1 MNQLSPADLRGLY
14 EDEFARYRD
23 EDWAREWR
31 SRYVDRVRLVQE
43 ADAAEWLKPTFQE
56 GLWDAPDIS
65 GIGPGQSVTLM
76 QAYPDQQL
84 AELLLQAR
92 GSLDGLPLELRGSR
106 LQSLFDEVLAYV
118 HPRYNARRPR
128 ARLVRL
134 LAATFPQDM
143 TCLMDAGRVLG
154 VQRLLSAPRL
164 QGGHIAQ
171 HPALRERVRDAVG
184 AATTLADEVDQSIFC
199 WFLWQTRVDRADEGA
214 VALPAPQREANSLPP
229 LSVLPASAQRRGL
242 PAVKDNVSLLVAMVR
257 EAEQGLSREDLVAT
271 ILNEAPQLN
280 ASSAGNMISQAMG
293 GLGLLRLQDGSY
305 RPTERGQEL
314 LIASDPVQVLRA
326 PLVGRVFGMGHVLL
340 MLRREPGTLRHADAA
355 KRLQDLVPTW
365 TSSQPGSFI
374 VSWARL
380 VGLVAL
386 DATPGGGR
394 LVLTEDG
401 EDYAAALPADFEAT
415 WRIMPVPDVEVG
427 NDDDSP
433 TSNTPA
439 LSSVS
444 PLVYDAQSIVDE
456 GCFMPR
462 AQVDAAIELLRR
474 KKNLILQGPPGT
486 GKTWLAKRLG
496 YALIGSKD
504 PERLVALQFQPS
516 LSYEDFVRGWR
527 PDGRGG
533 LRLADGAFLEAVQAA
548 LAEPARP
555 FVLVIEEVNRGN
567 PAQILGELLTLIEA
581 TKRGPEEALRLAYP
595 RSLDERVHVPGNLHI
610 VGTMNVADRSLAL
623 VDLALRRRFAF
634 LALTPE
640 LGDAWRGWCLAHGM
654 PEGLVGEIAAR
665 MTALNSV
672 IAADRTLG
680 PQYQVGHSFVTPGA
694 ESPASVEGWQ
704 NWFNETVA
712 TEIAPLL
719 DEYWFDDPKRAREQA
734 AALRLTA

>member
-1 MNQLSPADLRGLY
+1 MG
-14 EDEFARYRD
+14 
-23 EDWAREWR
+23 
-31 SRYVDRVRLVQE
+31 
-43 ADAAEWLKPTFQE
+43 
-56 GLWDAPDIS
+56 
-65 GIGPGQSVTLM
+65 
-76 QAYPDQQL
+76 
-84 AELLLQAR
+84 
-92 GSLDGLPLELRGSR
+92 
-106 LQSLFDEVLAYV
+106 
-118 HPRYNARRPR
+118 
-128 ARLVRL
+128 
-134 LAATFPQDM
+134 
-143 TCLMDAGRVLG
+143 
-154 VQRLLSAPRL
+154 
-164 QGGHIAQ
+164 
-171 HPALRERVRDAVG
+171 
-184 AATTLADEVDQSIFC
+184 
-199 WFLWQTRVDRADEGA
+199 
-214 VALPAPQREANSLPP
+214 
-229 LSVLPASAQRRGL
+229 
-242 PAVKDNVSLLVAMVR
+242 LLVAMVR

-293 GLGLLRLQDGSY
+293 GLGLLKLQDGSY

-314 LIASDPVQVLRA
+314 LIASDPIQVLRA
-326 PLVGRVFGMGHVLL
+326 PLVGRVFGMGHLLL
-340 MLRREPGTLRHADAA
+340 MLKREPGTLRHADAA
-355 KRLQDLVPTW
+355 KRLQELVPTW

-415 WRIMPVPDVEVG
+415 WRIMPEPDVEVG
-427 NDDDSP
+427 DDGP
-433 TSNTPA
+433 TSPKA
-439 LSSVS
+439 PVPVSVS
-444 PLVYDAQSIVDE
+444 PSVYDAQAIVDE

-462 AQVDAAIELLRR
+462 ARIDAAIELLRR

-496 YALIGSKD
+496 YALIGTKD

-548 LAEPARP
+548 LAEPTRP
-555 FVLVIEEVNRGN
+555 FVLVIEEINRGN

-640 LGDAWRGWCLAHGM
+640 LGDAWKAWCLAHGM
-654 PEGLVGEIAAR
+654 PEELVGEIAAR

-680 PQYQVGHSFVTPGA
+680 PQFQVGHSFVTPGG
-694 ESPASVEGWQ
+694 EGPTSDEGWRD
-704 NWFNETVA
+704 WFDETVE

-719 DEYWFDDPKRAREQA
+719 DEYWFDDPKKAREQA